1 MESAFIL
8 HFSFFIKMYTD
19 KGISSQ
25 TCSHF
30 HIFFNYHETPISD
43 DIFHTCEIYSQI
55 QGVSCL
61 SRTFFFLYI
70 FSSYKM
76 AFNILHSIFNPH
88 IILIKC
94 LKFGNIKSVLVLCH
108 TSQICHGSWILVFL
122 FFHFFDDVVRF
133 VRLFEI

>member
-1 MESAFIL
+1 MEYRL
-8 HFSFFIKMYTD
+8 LFSFFFFFLNKMYTD
-19 KGISSQ
+19 KRISSQ

-30 HIFFNYHETPISD
+30 HIYFSITTKHRFRMTYFILVKYNSK
-43 DIFHTCEIYSQI
+43 I
-55 QGVSCL
+55 QGVSYL
-61 SRTFFFLYI
+61 SQPFFFYTHL

-108 TSQICHGSWILVFL
+108 TSQFVMGHGFWFF
-122 FFHFFDDVVRF
+122 FFHFF
-133 VRLFEI
+133 